1 MSKKGFCESKFRSML
16 LTGTITMAILYIML
30 LCDKIVAGFFVG
42 ENGVAAVN
50 AITPITGVVTFAS
63 SIISIGTGIL
73 YSREIGAMNRQRA
86 NKIYGQGVILTI
98 SVALISMA
106 ALFLCHDIYFDT
118 LGVSSE
124 IRELADEYYRLV
136 PVNAALS
143 VLFAYYSQ
151 MVYTDGDETVNTVS
165 YVLQIISNIIA
176 SIVLVRI
183 LGMLGI
189 ILGTIIGNIIGLL
202 ALIPHYFKK
211 SNTLHVA
218 WHISGKDLL
227 QIMKF
232 SVVDA
237 CIYLCWAVAD
247 YVLIAHVSSKYG
259 DKGLVTLALV
269 ICLIEFSVVLDGV
282 GLAVQPLLGTYLGEK
297 NHVMIKRLM
306 REAVKAAFIGGLIA
320 NVLVFVFARNFC
332 ELFSISDASALNASA
347 HAVRI
352 VSLGFIFCSLVAL
365 TTSYY
370 MLVDHIRLS
379 VVITVIKDGILYS
392 FLPVLASSY
401 WGEDAMWISFAV
413 SPLITL
419 VLAFLYIRVR
429 YGKEMFP
436 LLLKPSGSEII
447 VLDDVLLPDNCAK
460 LSAKVSELIEDH
472 GFSKSI
478 ANRAALFTE
487 EIGLTIIE
495 KNGETKK
502 PLMIEISI
510 FFENDSILLI
520 ERDSGEIFDIT
531 DPDLKISG
539 LSSFILSGIMQNQ
552 KEKAYMTTTG
562 YNRNMIR
569 FTK

>member
-30 LCDKIVAGFFVG
+30 LCDKIVAGLFIG

-63 SIISIGTGIL
+63 SIISIGSSIL
-73 YSREIGAMNRQRA
+73 YSREIGAMNQKRA
-86 NKIYGQGVILTI
+86 NKIYGQGVILTL
-98 SVALISMA
+98 SVALLSMVT
-106 ALFLCHDIYFDT
+106 LFLCRNVYFGA

-124 IRELADEYYRLV
+124 IRGLAEEFYRLV

-165 YVLQIISNIIA
+165 YILQIISNIIA
-176 SIVLVRI
+176 SIMFVRA
-183 LGMLGI
+183 LGMVGI
-189 ILGTIIGNIIGLL
+189 ILGTIIGNILGLA

-227 QIMKF
+227 QIIKF

-237 CIYLCWAVAD
+237 SIYLCWAVAD

-269 ICLIEFSVVLDGV
+269 ICLVEFSVVLDGV

-297 NHVMIKRLM
+297 NNVMIKRLM
-306 REAVKAAFIGGLIA
+306 REAAKAAFIEGLIA
-320 NVLVFVFARNFC
+320 NVLVFIFAKSFC
-332 ELFSISDASALNASA
+332 EFFSITDATVLNDSV

-370 MLVDHIRLS
+370 MLVDHVGLS
-379 VVITVIKDGILYS
+379 VVITVIKDGLLYS
-392 FLPVLASSY
+392 FLPVLASMI
-401 WGEDAMWISFAV
+401 WGRDAMWISFV
-413 SPLITL
+413 ISPLITL
-419 VLAFLYIRVR
+419 VIAFLFVRFR
-429 YGKEMFP
+429 YGKDKFP
-436 LLLKPSGSEII
+436 FLLKLSDCEII
-447 VLDDVLLPDNCAK
+447 VLDDTLLPDNCAK
-460 LSAKVSELIEDH
+460 LSAKVSEVVEAH

-495 KNGETKK
+495 KNGKTKN
-502 PLMIEISI
+502 PLQVEISM
-510 FFENDSILLI
+510 FFEGDSLVLI
-520 ERDSGEIFDIT
+520 ERDSGVIFDIT
-531 DPDLKISG
+531 DPDLKIDG
-539 LSSFILSGIMQNQ
+539 LSSFILSGIMQVQ
-552 KEKAYMTTTG
+552 EEKAYMTTTG

>member
-16 LTGTITMAILYIML
+16 LTGTVTMAILYIML
-30 LCDKIVAGFFVG
+30 LCDKIIAGNFIG

-63 SIISIGTGIL
+63 SIISIGSSIL
-73 YSREIGAMNRQRA
+73 YSRAIGAMNRKRA
-86 NKIYGQGVILTI
+86 NKFYGQGVILTL
-98 SVALISMA
+98 SVALISMSS
-106 ALFLCHDIYFDT
+106 LYLCRNIYFDT

-124 IRELADEYYRLV
+124 IRKLAEEYYRLV

-165 YVLQIISNIIA
+165 YVLQVVSNVIA
-176 SIVLVRI
+176 SVVLVRI

-189 ILGTIIGNIIGLL
+189 ILGTIIGNILGLI

-218 WHISGKDLL
+218 WHLSFRDLL
-227 QIMKF
+227 RIMKF

-269 ICLIEFSVVLDGV
+269 ISLIEFSVVLDGV

-297 NHVMIKRLM
+297 NNVMIKRLM
-306 REAVKAAFIGGLIA
+306 REAGKAAFIEGLIA
-320 NVLVFVFARNFC
+320 NILVFVFAKNFC
-332 ELFSISDASALNASA
+332 EFFSISDASVLNDSV

-370 MLVDHIRLS
+370 MLVDHVRLS
-379 VVITVIKDGILYS
+379 VVITVIKDGLLYT
-392 FLPVLASSY
+392 FLPVIASML
-401 WGEDAMWISFAV
+401 WGREAMWISFAL
-413 SPLITL
+413 SPVITL
-419 VLAFLYIRVR
+419 VLTFLYVRVR
-429 YGKEMFP
+429 YGKDKFP
-436 LLLKPSGSEII
+436 FLLKSSDSEI
-447 VLDDVLLPDNCAK
+447 VVFDDILLPENCAK
-460 LSAKVSELIEDH
+460 LSAKVSEVVKEH

-478 ANRAALFTE
+478 ANRTALFTE

-495 KNGETKK
+495 KNGKTKK
-502 PLMIEISI
+502 PILVEISVI
-510 FFENDSILLI
+510 FEGNSLILV
-520 ERDSGEIFDIT
+520 ERDSGVIFDIT
-531 DPDLKISG
+531 DPDLKVSG
-539 LSSFILSGIMQNQ
+539 LSSFILSGIMQVH

-569 FTK
+569 FKK

>member
-1 MSKKGFCESKFRSML
+1 
-16 LTGTITMAILYIML
+16 
-30 LCDKIVAGFFVG
+30 
-42 ENGVAAVN
+42 
-50 AITPITGVVTFAS
+50 
-63 SIISIGTGIL
+63 
-73 YSREIGAMNRQRA
+73 
-86 NKIYGQGVILTI
+86 
-98 SVALISMA
+98 
-106 ALFLCHDIYFDT
+106 
-118 LGVSSE
+118 
-124 IRELADEYYRLV
+124 
-136 PVNAALS
+136 
-143 VLFAYYSQ
+143 
-151 MVYTDGDETVNTVS
+151 
-165 YVLQIISNIIA
+165 
-176 SIVLVRI
+176 
-183 LGMLGI
+183 
-189 ILGTIIGNIIGLL
+189 
-202 ALIPHYFKK
+202 
-211 SNTLHVA
+211 
-218 WHISGKDLL
+218 
-227 QIMKF
+227 
-232 SVVDA
+232 
-237 CIYLCWAVAD
+237 
-247 YVLIAHVSSKYG
+247 
-259 DKGLVTLALV
+259 
-269 ICLIEFSVVLDGV
+269 
-282 GLAVQPLLGTYLGEK
+282 
-297 NHVMIKRLM
+297 
-306 REAVKAAFIGGLIA
+306 
-320 NVLVFVFARNFC
+320 
-332 ELFSISDASALNASA
+332 
-347 HAVRI
+347 
-352 VSLGFIFCSLVAL
+352 
-365 TTSYY
+365 

>member
-1 MSKKGFCESKFRSML
+1 MSKKGFCERKFRSML
-16 LTGTITMAILYIML
+16 LTGTITMAILYVML
-30 LCDKIVAGFFVG
+30 LCDKIVAGFFIG

-63 SIISIGTGIL
+63 SIISIGSSIL
-73 YSREIGAMNRQRA
+73 YSREIGAMNQQRA
-86 NKIYGQGVILTI
+86 NKIYGQGVTLTL

-106 ALFLCHDIYFDT
+106 TLFLCRNVYFDA

-124 IRELADEYYRLV
+124 IRGLAEEYYRLV

-151 MVYTDGDETVNTVS
+151 MVYTDGDESVNTVS
-165 YVLQIISNIIA
+165 YILQIVSNIIA
-176 SIVLVRI
+176 SVMLVRI
-183 LGMLGI
+183 LGMVGI
-189 ILGTIIGNIIGLL
+189 ILGTIIGNILGLI
-202 ALIPHYFKK
+202 ALIPHFFKK

-237 CIYLCWAVAD
+237 SIYLCWAVAD
-247 YVLIAHVSSKYG
+247 YVLMAHVSSKYG

-297 NHVMIKRLM
+297 NNVMIKRLM
-306 REAVKAAFIGGLIA
+306 REAAKASFIEGLIA
-320 NVLVFVFARNFC
+320 NVLVFIFAKNFC
-332 ELFSISDASALNASA
+332 QFFSISDVSVLNDSA

-370 MLVDHIRLS
+370 MLVDQIGLS
-379 VVITVIKDGILYS
+379 VVITVIKDGLLYS
-392 FLPVLASSY
+392 FLPVLASIM
-401 WGEDAMWISFAV
+401 WGRDAMWISFAI

-419 VLAFLYIRVR
+419 VIAFLFVRFR
-429 YGKEMFP
+429 YGKDKFP
-436 LLLKPSGSEII
+436 FLLKPSDCEII
-447 VLDDVLLPDNCAK
+447 VLDDTLLPDNCAK
-460 LSAKVSELIEDH
+460 LSVKVSELVEEH

-495 KNGETKK
+495 KNGNTKN
-502 PLMIEISI
+502 PLQVEISL
-510 FFENDSILLI
+510 FFEGDSLMLI
-520 ERDSGEIFDIT
+520 ERDSGVIFDIT
-531 DPDLKISG
+531 DPDLKIDG
-539 LSSFILSGIMQNQ
+539 LSSFILSGIMQAQ